1 MLFII
6 LRCSFF
12 PGKIVVTKDSTCE
25 MVHQTLTII
34 TTALLLNLP
43 PYHVRKTYFLPI
55 CNQIK
60 LEQNMFKITSNP
72 CFKHLQA
79 KTEELQGTLDCLL
92 YWS

>member
-1 MLFII
+1 MFLKALSLKLLAMPCCLLFKDVH
-6 LRCSFF
+6 FF

-55 CNQIK
+55 CNQIE
-60 LEQNMFKITSNP
+60 LEKNV
-72 CFKHLQA
+72 
-79 KTEELQGTLDCLL
+79 
-92 YWS
+92 